1 VVHGFRLDFALCVNI
16 HAQGCKINLQGD
28 RYADLILAQTGCD
41 APGAS
46 STSKHKSASV
56 FSCQRQLPLARKFK
70 PPASLV
76 VVDLFCR
83 SAYYQSRAQFYIAVE

>member
-1 VVHGFRLDFALCVNI
+1 MCNI
-16 HAQGCKINLQGD
+16 HAQGGKINLQGD
-28 RYADLILAQTGCD
+28 RHADLILAQTGCD

-56 FSCQRQLPLARKFK
+56 FSCQLQLPLARKFK
-70 PPASLV
+70 PPASRV

-83 SAYYQSRAQFYIAVE
+83 SAYYQSAGLYTG